1 LGRHQPAV
9 HRSILV
15 IDVEKFGDPAR
26 TNADQVVVRDGMYQA
41 LAGALADAGISRPG
55 CLIEDRGDGALVLI
69 SPQVPKSRLVTRLP
83 IQLAAALGAHNAT
96 CPANARIRL
105 RMALHGGEV
114 HPDAHG
120 VTGSAVNKTFR
131 LVEAP
136 ALKSALD
143 GSAGV
148 LALIVSDWFYDEV
161 VRHDPAAEPGVTGAP
176 AGWQFGDSK
185 LGVSFLRLRTVQG
198 RHYFTLKQPADNAQD
213 CLEYETQVAD
223 RQAMHHAA
231 LHMGYRPTV
240 RIAKTRR
247 MATLDDCSL
256 CIDEVEGV
264 GGFLEL
270 ERMAPDHAD
279 AQAIQAD
286 LAAFV
291 SSLGIAAT
299 RTDQTYDSLVHAAQ
313 E

>member
-1 LGRHQPAV
+1 VREIELKYRVDDLEAL
-9 HRSILV
+9 LV
-15 IDVEKFGDPAR
+15 
-26 TNADQVVVRDGMYQA
+26 
-41 LAGALADAGISRPG
+41 
-55 CLIEDRGDGALVLI
+55 
-69 SPQVPKSRLVTRLP
+69 
-83 IQLAAALGAHNAT
+83 
-96 CPANARIRL
+96 
-105 RMALHGGEV
+105 
-114 HPDAHG
+114 
-120 VTGSAVNKTFR
+120 
-131 LVEAP
+131 
-136 ALKSALD
+136 ALKSRGIEL
-143 GSAGV
+143 S
-148 LALIVSDWFYDEV
+148 
-161 VRHDPAAEPGVTGAP
+161 EPVFQDDQAYAP

-198 RHYFTLKQPADNAQD
+198 RHYFTLKQPAGNTQD
-213 CLEYETQVAD
+213 CLEYETQVDD

-240 RIAKTRR
+240 RITKTRR
-247 MATLDDCSL
+247 TATLDDSSL
-256 CIDEVEGV
+256 CIDEVDGV
-264 GGFLEL
+264 GEFLEL

>member
-1 LGRHQPAV
+1 MARNEVLSAGGLRCLTASGSGR
-9 HRSILV
+9 
-15 IDVEKFGDPAR
+15 
-26 TNADQVVVRDGMYQA
+26 
-41 LAGALADAGISRPG
+41 
-55 CLIEDRGDGALVLI
+55 
-69 SPQVPKSRLVTRLP
+69 
-83 IQLAAALGAHNAT
+83 LAAWREGRRRVREIELKYRVDDLEAL
-96 CPANARIRL
+96 L
-105 RMALHGGEV
+105 L
-114 HPDAHG
+114 
-120 VTGSAVNKTFR
+120 
-131 LVEAP
+131 
-136 ALKSALD
+136 ALKARDIELS
-143 GSAGV
+143 
-148 LALIVSDWFYDEV
+148 
-161 VRHDPAAEPGVTGAP
+161 EPVFQDDQAYAP

-213 CLEYETQVAD
+213 CLEYETQVTD
-223 RQAMHHAA
+223 RQAMHQAA

-247 MATLDDCSL
+247 MAPLDDCSL